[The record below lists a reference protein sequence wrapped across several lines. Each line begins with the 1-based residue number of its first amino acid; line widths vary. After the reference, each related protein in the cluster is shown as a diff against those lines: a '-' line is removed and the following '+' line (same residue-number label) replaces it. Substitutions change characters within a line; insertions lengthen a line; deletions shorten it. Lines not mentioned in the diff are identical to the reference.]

1 MITFRKVRED
11 DLELNSKIEDLNN
24 CLLRVKQLFAYG
36 KVPYPIAHPLVRG
49 DG

>member
-24 CLLRVKQLFAYG
+24 CLRLSSSFLTVKQLFAYG
-36 KVPYPIAHPLVRG
+36 
-49 DG
+49 

>member
-24 CLLRVKQLFAYG
+24 CLLTVKQQFAYG
-36 KVPYPIAHPLVRG
+36 
-49 DG
+49 